1 MSYNNPVLK
10 QQNAKNEP
18 NHISRTLEEFAGIF
32 SSNKYLVGHNQ
43 NVIKTSDDSPPCSEG
58 GGRVEN
64 DYSPIKMKKLR
75 GEYGEQANNH
85 NISCATTLSSN
96 MINSTQK
103 SSLLRDALFVA
114 PLNTNQ

>member
-1 MSYNNPVLK
+1 MSYNSPVLK
-10 QQNAKNEP
+10 QQNVKNEP

-32 SSNKYLVGHNQ
+32 SSNKYLVGHNL
-43 NVIKTSDDSPPCSEG
+43 KTSDDSPPCSE

-85 NISCATTLSSN
+85 SISCATTLSSN
-96 MINSTQK
+96 MTNLTQK